1 MFKLNLRGLTRWEEY
16 IANHLIDDFIDLMGK
31 DLSEIELTIQNIP
44 SNTYPLTAPK
54 RLNPKQRE
62 DYIIYLCHQPDYWCQ
77 MMYQLAHELGHF
89 FMDCYPQRENLRWID
104 ECLCEL
110 FSLIFLARSVK
121 FFERIAS
128 QYVTPAKDYLK
139 EILQTAQS
147 YSAIPCRDFVAQNQT
162 ALESDP
168 TEEGIQG
175 RPRNCYIAAKL
186 FEDLGYD
193 GKGLSAVCLFSELAE
208 AQSSK
213 QFFDLW
219 LQHCRTDDEKLFVTA
234 LNEELGI

>member
-16 IANHLIDDFIDLMGK
+16 IANHIIDDYINLMDK

-44 SNTYPLTAPK
+44 SRSFPMTAPK

-62 DYIIYLCHQPDYWCQ
+62 DFIIFLCHQSDYWCQ
-77 MMYQLAHELGHF
+77 MIYQLAHELGHF
-89 FMDCYPQRENLRWID
+89 FMNCYPERENLRWID

-110 FSLIFLARSVK
+110 FSLIFLARSIR
-121 FFERIAS
+121 FFEYTAS
-128 QYVTPAKDYLK
+128 SYAAPAKNYLQ
-139 EILQTAQS
+139 EILKSDQS
-147 YSAIPCRDFVAQNQT
+147 YSTLSCRDFVAQNIE

-186 FEDLGYD
+186 YEVLSYD
-193 GKGLSAVCLFSELAE
+193 GKGISAVCLFSELAE

-213 QFFDLW
+213 QFFELW
-219 LQHCRTDDEKLFVTA
+219 LQHCRTDDEKHFATTLK
-234 LNEELGI
+234 EGLGI